1 VGIKTGK
8 AKRGERGMRIE
19 KKSVRVFG
27 VKGHPGQAR
36 YCKRTQQFK
45 YFANFPFHLFSNHQ
59 FVLRSNVRFLCKNVF
74 IFELKTFLKLSKD
87 TIFLSLS

>member
-59 FVLRSNVRFLCKNVF
+59 FVLRSNVRFLYARM
-74 IFELKTFLKLSKD
+74 L
-87 TIFLSLS
+87 LSLNFFFFLMVGTIH